1 MRSCIDHLLRAA
13 IKIHQALT
21 QSKPVGVLP
30 MIPPSLGDR
39 VHRSFYRWHRTTTRG
54 WKEASRI
61 ARRRLDDDL
70 HYLVHE
76 IDRLRHAMDQQ
87 HHPVPTVSLRDIIDD
102 LRSLDEEF
110 DRVEINLRER
120 TLSITTEPIVLE
132 GIEFGAFT
140 LVLDW
145 TKLHDHWPYR
155 VVANDP
161 HPASSNEDVTHPHVS
176 SEKLCEGNAHLA
188 IRQALQEG
196 RLFDFFVI
204 LRQILRTYNP
214 NSPYVSI
221 ENWHG
226 VPCQDCGSLT
236 GDEYDVC
243 HSCESMICFDC
254 SNSCDDCGE
263 RCCGRCVNVCRGC
276 DRSFCPHC
284 LRDCEA
290 CGDTFCQECLIEND
304 TCQACFEVQ
313 EKEADASLHP
323 DGMGQAPL
331 SP

>member
-1 MRSCIDHLLRAA
+1 
-13 IKIHQALT
+13 
-21 QSKPVGVLP
+21 
-30 MIPPSLGDR
+30 MIPPSLCDR
-39 VHRSFYRWHRTTTRG
+39 VHRSFYRWHRATTRG

-76 IDRLRHAMDQQ
+76 IDRLRSAIDQ
-87 HHPVPTVSLRDIIDD
+87 HHQPMPMVSLRGIIDD
-102 LRSLDEEF
+102 LRSLEDEF
-110 DRVEINLRER
+110 DCIEVNLREQ

-132 GIEFGAFT
+132 EIQFGAFT
-140 LVLDW
+140 IVLDW
-145 TKLHDHWPYR
+145 TKIHDHWPYR

-161 HPASSNEDVTHPHVS
+161 HPARSNEDVTHPHVS

-188 IRQALQEG
+188 IRNALEEG

-214 NSPYVSI
+214 SSPYVSI

-226 VPCQDCGSLT
+226 VPCHDCGSLT

-243 HSCESMICFDC
+243 HTCESMICFDC

-263 RCCGRCVNVCRGC
+263 RCCGRCLDTCRGC

-290 CGDTFCQECLIEND
+290 CGNPFCQECLIEND
-304 TCQACFEVQ
+304 TCQACLEAQ
-313 EKEADASLHP
+313 EEETDASLHP
-323 DGMGQAPL
+323 DGVGEAPL
-331 SP
+331 PP